1 MLTQHSGRRHRSG
14 LSTRN
19 STEDVNFEWGLR
31 TKENFPEAKRGG
43 IPGRVK
49 DMTKVCKCGKT
60 MACRVGKEYT
70 IKSGRR

>member
-1 MLTQHSGRRHRSG
+1 MSP
-14 LSTRN
+14 RN

-31 TKENFPEAKRGG
+31 TKENFPEAKREG

-49 DMTKVCKCGKT
+49 DMTKVWKCEKT
-60 MACRVGKEYT
+60 MACWVGKEYT